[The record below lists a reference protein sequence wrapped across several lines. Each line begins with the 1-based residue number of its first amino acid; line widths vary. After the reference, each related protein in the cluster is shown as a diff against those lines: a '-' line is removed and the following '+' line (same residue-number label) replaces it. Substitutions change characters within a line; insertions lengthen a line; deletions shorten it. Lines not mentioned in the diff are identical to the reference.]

1 MQKSKVFWDVTPSY
15 LVRTFRSSLLASSSG
30 VTFQPREPRISHWY
44 GQLTNSVDDE
54 SYFWTCCVAAPFSSL
69 CNAECDRCQARRL
82 PDRRSQRSVP
92 LVLDLKFIIGNRVK
106 VLERSPA
113 QVVACGNGVNRLVHH
128 PRGVVCVRVQ
138 SNAVQVDSHEF
149 EWRDGYVR

>member
-1 MQKSKVFWDVTPSY
+1 MSGFDMQYSKVFWNVTPSY
-15 LVRTFRSSLLASSSG
+15 LVRTFRSSLLASG
-30 VTFQPREPRISHWY
+30 VTPQPREPRISHWY
-44 GQLTNSVDDE
+44 GQFTNSVDGE
-54 SYFWTCCVAAPFSSL
+54 SHFWTCCVAVPFSSL

-113 QVVACGNGVNRLVHH
+113 QVVACGNGFNRLVHH
-128 PRGVVCVRVQ
+128 LQGVVCGRVE
-138 SNAVQVDSHEF
+138 SNGVQVDSHEF
-149 EWRDGYVR
+149 E